1 MIKFGEQ
8 AEASE
13 KSHADLSEKYKYIK
27 PVEKMSDAE
36 VDDFWDSEFAM
47 EKEEQEMDV
56 YDKLLS
62 EIFNRS
68 EEEIA
73 INFDI
78 DGALQEILHKFALG
92 KWQDT
97 SDAEK
102 TSAIRQLVKEVGNRL
117 GLEKLPAVEIFEG
130 ENEPYGNFDPL
141 NNTINLNKQ
150 YFDDPKELVNTI
162 THELRHAYQNM
173 RAEVFETWE
182 DALYNCNFD
191 NYISPMPLPGGGYL
205 FFVDYQDQ
213 YVEVDARAFAN
224 KFTEAMS

>member
-1 MIKFGEQ
+1 MVIFGEKTENTDVSQ
-8 AEASE
+8 S
-13 KSHADLSEKYKYIK
+13 DLSDKYKSIK
-27 PVEKMSDAE
+27 PIEKMSDTE
-36 VDDFWDSEFAM
+36 VDDFWASEFA
-47 EKEEQEMDV
+47 KEQDEQEMDV

-68 EEEIA
+68 EGELS

-78 DGALQEILHKFALG
+78 DESLQEILQKFSSE
-92 KWQDT
+92 KWQDM
-97 SDAEK
+97 SDVERA
-102 TSAIRQLVKEVGNRL
+102 SAIKNLVKEVGNRL
-117 GLEKLPAVEIFEG
+117 GLEKLPTVEIFEG

-141 NNTINLNKQ
+141 KNTINLNKQ

-173 RAEVFETWE
+173 RAEIFDTWE
-182 DALYNCNFD
+182 DALYKCNFD
-191 NYISPMPLPGGGYL
+191 NYISPLPLPGGGYL

-224 KFTEAMS
+224 IFTEAMS